1 MTSHRFHI
9 NKDYLRRVAS
19 SHPNSPLR
27 CDCDAILPTT
37 NLEVDVVHLAHRCTW
52 IAYISTTCEECGESE
67 TIVEARASMD
77 YPRWRFD
84 WDDDYYDD
92 MGA

>member
-1 MTSHRFHI
+1 MTHRFHI

-19 SHPNSPLR
+19 THSEE
-27 CDCDAILPTT
+27 CDCGAKLPTT
-37 NLEVDVVHLAHRCTW
+37 NIEVDITALSYKCTW
-52 IAYISTTCEECGESE
+52 IAYMWVWCEECGDSRQ
-67 TIVEARASMD
+67 IVEARASMD

-84 WDDDYYDD
+84 WDDDYYDN

>member
-1 MTSHRFHI
+1 MTSHKFHI
-9 NKDYLRRVAS
+9 NIDYLKRVAS
-19 SHPNSPLR
+19 KHSEK
-27 CDCDAILPTT
+27 CDCGAKLPTT
-37 NLEVDVVHLAHRCTW
+37 DIVVDVVHLAHRCTW
-52 IAYISTTCEECGESE
+52 IAHMWVWCEECGDSTE
-67 TIVEARASMD
+67 IVEARASMD

>member
-1 MTSHRFHI
+1 MTSHIFHI

-19 SHPNSPLR
+19 KHSEE
-27 CDCDAILPTT
+27 CGCGAMLPTT

-52 IAYISTTCEECGESE
+52 IAYISTTCEECGEAE
-67 TIVEARASMD
+67 AIVEARASMD